1 MITPE
6 QYLATMSK
14 IAETGDL
21 PALSIVR
28 DLIAFDP
35 NTLYRMGPGAA
46 GELLD
51 SALSRIDELTAQLD
65 AAHQANQESQNQVRW
80 LTIRLEEAS
89 DEVTH

>member
-6 QYLATMSK
+6 QYLAVMTT
-14 IAETGDL
+14 IAETGEL

-51 SALSRIDELTAQLD
+51 KALSRIDELTGQLN
-65 AAHQANQESQNQVRW
+65 AAHTATQEANNNVRF
-80 LTIRLEEAS
+80 LSIQLEEAKG
-89 DEVTH
+89 DA